1 MPKTKSPD
9 VEELQTQLAEVTAD
23 LQRVQAEFINY
34 KRRVQDERAELMD
47 SATARV
53 LRELLPARDSFDHE
67 LAARTAET
75 LAGQAAAID
84 AIRAQF
90 DQSLRGL
97 GVERFTSAG
106 RLFDP
111 QLHEAVADAGGEGDY
126 EVVANELQ
134 PGYRLGDR
142 VLRPAMVRVEHVAEA
157 PVVPENV

>member
-1 MPKTKSPD
+1 
-9 VEELQTQLAEVTAD
+9 
-23 LQRVQAEFINY
+23 
-34 KRRVQDERAELMD
+34 MD

-67 LAARTAET
+67 QASRTDGTSSAQIT
-75 LAGQAAAID
+75 AID

-97 GVERFTSAG
+97 GVERFVSAG
-106 RLFDP
+106 QLFDP

-126 EVVANELQ
+126 EVVVNELQ

-142 VLRPAMVRVEHVAEA
+142 VLRPAMVRVGRVAEA
-157 PVVPENV
+157 PADPAIADPAAAPESTVS